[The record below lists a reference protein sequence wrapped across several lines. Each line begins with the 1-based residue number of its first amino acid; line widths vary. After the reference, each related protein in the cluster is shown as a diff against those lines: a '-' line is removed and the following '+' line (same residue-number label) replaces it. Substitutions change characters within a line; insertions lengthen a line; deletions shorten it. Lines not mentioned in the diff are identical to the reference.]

1 MTEPELKKKI
11 IELLSNIDKI
21 TFAAIPEAQDSELRT
36 ERTYRLLKDRSDFIV
51 NGHEEDHNS
60 IILLAEKTAS
70 KDLYAIKLPAYKH
83 LDVKSGQQARTR
95 QKNRNIEAQA
105 GMEFEHV
112 RVKLKDYQKAIAI
125 ADRTSLS
132 INSIQVTVTAQRF
145 IANSTRL
152 DKWLEDRFAANTNQP
167 LGLDEWL
174 DLAIQIVDVL
184 NEVHSRRVT
193 HGDLYERN
201 ILRTDDSLLLIDFAD
216 SIHEDHLDLWQ
227 KGLHVYLAPERASRV
242 NAAPNESSDVYS
254 LGMVLLNLATNKIL
268 ARPTVLESDI
278 SKFEKERKERKRREL
293 VRSFLRNHS
302 SFPYRPDKGGQDKVQ
317 IAETVADLIG
327 KCVAY
332 IQADRPNC
340 QEVLDELRSYRITLN
355 QDMLLSDC
363 VSRLSDIQRI
373 VSTELNQIPL
383 PFTRVLN
390 RQVQSLEF
398 LVKACTRH
406 VVDIRTSRD
415 KLMREVCDLLDN
427 LESGDSWTSV
437 SLPAVWQDRALGL
450 NDRAF
455 TSSINAVSRGA
466 ALHRGFVLSRDDLG
480 DNLCDKWERM
490 LVKQNQEYLFH
501 AINRG
506 TYSPEKSCARYE
518 LLARE
523 QKSNNS
529 NSHVGPSASPNLNN
543 QTGLN
548 RLKHIVRILKE
559 YKKRIEKN
567 NLFLEEFNSIPNCN
581 GLYLGFLLVD
591 ECYDVRRIR
600 CTDPFVLVKMKEQWL
615 LLQGF
620 FRERFSM
627 INEDGKEVKL
637 DHEPELVSLRLFR
650 SIRASGI
657 PDTRIKTIGTKL
669 GLSVNCAANNWELLR
684 SFEQL
689 INSEKKRS

>member
-1 MTEPELKKKI
+1 MTEPNLTKKI
-11 IELLSNIDKI
+11 MELLSNIETIK
-21 TFAAIPEAQDSELRT
+21 FAPIAGAQDPELIT
-36 ERTYRLLKDRSDFIV
+36 ERTYRLLKERVDFIV

-60 IILLAEKTAS
+60 IILLSQNAS
-70 KDLYAIKLPAYKH
+70 SEELYAIKLPAFRH
-83 LDVKSGQQARTR
+83 LNVNPGKQAKTR
-95 QKNRNIEAQA
+95 EKNRHIEEQA

-112 RVKLKDYQKAIAI
+112 RVKLKDYPNAIAI

-132 INSIQVTVTAQRF
+132 INSIKVAVTAQRF
-145 IANSTRL
+145 IENSTRL
-152 DKWLEDRFAANTNQP
+152 DEWLDIEFVQNGNRP
-167 LGLDEWL
+167 LDLDKWL
-174 DLAIQIVDVL
+174 DLAIKVVEVL

-193 HGDLYERN
+193 HGDFYERN
-201 ILRTDDSLLLIDFAD
+201 ILQYNNRLLLIDFAD

-227 KGLHVYLAPERASRV
+227 KGLHVYLAPERVSRV
-242 NAAPNESSDVYS
+242 SAAPNESSDIYS

-268 ARPTVLESDI
+268 ARPSNLETVIKE
-278 SKFEKERKERKRREL
+278 FEIERKERKRREL
-293 VRSFLRNHS
+293 VRGFLRTHS
-302 SFPYRPDKGGQDKVQ
+302 SFPYRPNKAEQAKVQ

-340 QEVLDELRSYRITLN
+340 QEVLDELLSYRMTLD
-355 QDMLLSDC
+355 QDKLLSDC
-363 VSRLSDIQRI
+363 ASRLSDIQII
-373 VSTELNQIPL
+373 VSSELNQIPL

-398 LVKACTRH
+398 LVRACKRH

-466 ALHRGFVLSRDDLG
+466 ALHRGFVLSREDLG
-480 DNLCDKWERM
+480 INLWNKWERM
-490 LVKQNQEYLFH
+490 LVQQKQKDLFH

-506 TYSPEKSCARYE
+506 IFSADNIEGRYE
-518 LLARE
+518 QLA
-523 QKSNNS
+523 QQLKSNNS
-529 NSHVGPSASPNLNN
+529 AAPVGPSPSQNLDN
-543 QTGLN
+543 QAGLN
-548 RLKHIVRILKE
+548 RLKHLVRILSG
-559 YKKRIEKN
+559 YRKRLERK
-567 NLFLEEFNSIPNCN
+567 NLFSEEFNSIPECN

-591 ECYDVRRIR
+591 GCYDVRRIR
-600 CTDPFVLVKMKEQWL
+600 CTDPFVLIKMQEQWL

-620 FRERFSM
+620 FRERFST
-627 INEDGKEVKL
+627 IKEGKEAKL

-650 SIRASGI
+650 SIRASGV
-657 PDTRIKTIGTKL
+657 PDTRIKTIESKL

-684 SFEQL
+684 SLEEL
-689 INSEKKRS
+689 IRSEKKRS